1 MKARIFLFCAL
12 FSFLATSHL
21 QALRISI
28 PFKLAGKVIIL
39 PATVNGISGNFI
51 LDTGIPHAVLN
62 AAYFDGQKVDRVY
75 SSVLGATPKIKATH
89 AKVELKGLCWKGVY
103 AEVLPLE
110 HLETIKGMP
119 ILGLL
124 GGRMLRNYMLW
135 IDYEQKLI
143 WLEKDGEQWETS
155 FFPLHSGESLE
166 TQSFRFKNGS
176 PSIQVELGDA
186 SYLFSLDTGAET
198 NVIHSKHQA
207 AFAPFFN
214 LEQQKVLTSFTKKTD
229 RITSTVIYDM
239 RVKAIKCNPMVS
251 TFINLSDWNT
261 STKGPKVA
269 GILGYE
275 FLHQF
280 RICIDFKSRVLHL
293 IPNNKQEKRALYM
306 TKK

>member
-12 FSFLATSHL
+12 FSFLSISHL

-39 PATVNGISGNFI
+39 PATINGISGNFI

-75 SSVLGATPKIKATH
+75 SSVLGAIPKIKATH
-89 AKVELKGLCWKGVY
+89 AKVQLKSLLWKGVY
-103 AEVLPLE
+103 AEILPLE

-119 ILGLL
+119 IHGLI

-135 IDYEQKLI
+135 IDYEQQLI
-143 WLEKDGEQWETS
+143 WLEKEGEQWETS
-155 FFPLHSGESLE
+155 FFPLHAGEAMVE
-166 TQSFRFKNGS
+166 QSFRFKNGS
-176 PSIQVELGDA
+176 PSIEMELGNF
-186 SYLFSLDTGAET
+186 SYLFSVDTGAET
-198 NVIHSKHQA
+198 NVIDTKYQTD
-207 AFAPFFN
+207 FAPFFN
-214 LEQQKVLTSFTKKTD
+214 LERQKVLTSFTKTAD
-229 RITSTVIYDM
+229 RITSTLIYDM
-239 RVKAIKCNPMVS
+239 KVNGIKCQPMIS
-251 TFINLSDWNT
+251 TFLALSDWNT

-280 RICIDFKSRVLHL
+280 RICINFRSRTLYL
-293 IPNNKQEKRALYM
+293 IPNNELQKRALYM

>member
-1 MKARIFLFCAL
+1 MKVRISLFCAL
-12 FSFLATSHL
+12 CSFLTTSHV

-28 PFKLAGKVIIL
+28 PFKLADKMIIL
-39 PATVNGISGNFI
+39 SATVNGKSGNFV

-75 SSVLGATPKIKATH
+75 SSVLGTTPKIKATH
-89 AKVELKGLCWKGVY
+89 AKVEVKSLRWKWVY

-110 HLETIKGMP
+110 HLEKIKGMP

-135 IDYEQKLI
+135 IDYEQELI
-143 WLEKDGEQWETS
+143 WLEKDGDQWETS
-155 FFPLHSGESLE
+155 FFPLHSDESLIE
-166 TQSFRFKNGS
+166 QRFHFKNGS
-176 PSIQVELGDA
+176 PSVKVKLGDT
-186 SYLFSLDTGAET
+186 SYPFSLDTGAET
-198 NVIHSKHQA
+198 NIIDSKYRS

-214 LEQQKVLTSFTKKTD
+214 LERQKVLTSFTQKAD
-229 RITSTVIYDM
+229 RITSTLIYDM
-239 RVKAIKCNPMVS
+239 KVDGKSCQPMIS
-251 TFINLSDWNT
+251 TFLSLSDWNT
-261 STKGPKVA
+261 STKGPKVT

-280 RICIDFKSRVLHL
+280 RVCIDFKSRVLYL
-293 IPNNKQEKRALYM
+293 VLNNNSKKRASSM

>member
-1 MKARIFLFCAL
+1 MKVRTSLFCAL
-12 FSFLATSHL
+12 FSFLTIS
-21 QALRISI
+21 QVKALRISI
-28 PFKLAGKVIIL
+28 PFKLAGKVIII

-62 AAYFDGQKVDRVY
+62 AAYFDGQKVDRIY
-75 SSVLGATPKIKATH
+75 SSVLSATPKIKATY
-89 AKVELKGLCWKGVY
+89 AQVQLKGLHWNGVY

-119 ILGLL
+119 IHGLL

-135 IDYEQKLI
+135 IDYQQQFI
-143 WLEKDGEQWETS
+143 WLEKNGDEWETS
-155 FFPLHSGESLE
+155 YFPLAPGETVLE
-166 TQSFRFKNGS
+166 HEFRFKNGS
-176 PSIQVELGDA
+176 PSIYVELGGT
-186 SYLFSLDTGAET
+186 SHLFTLDTGAET
-198 NVIHSKHQA
+198 NVIDTKYQT

-214 LEQQKVLTSFTKKTD
+214 LERQKVLTSFTKQAD
-229 RITSTVIYDM
+229 RITSTLIYDM
-239 RVKAIKCNPMVS
+239 KVMNTKCQPMIS
-251 TFINLSDWNT
+251 TFLSLSEWNT

-280 RICIDFKSRVLHL
+280 RVCIHFKKRMMYL
-293 IPNNKQEKRALYM
+293 IPNEQLQAREIFT

>member
-1 MKARIFLFCAL
+1 MKARIYLFCAL
-12 FSFLATSHL
+12 FSFLTTSHL

-28 PFKLAGKVIIL
+28 PFKLAGKMIIL
-39 PATVNGISGNFI
+39 PATVDGISGNFI

-89 AKVELKGLCWKGVY
+89 AKIELKGLCWKGVY

-135 IDYEQKLI
+135 IDYAQKLI
-143 WLEKDGEQWETS
+143 WLEKDGEHWETS
-155 FFPLHSGESLE
+155 FFPLHSRESLE

-176 PSIQVELGDA
+176 PSIEVELGKA

-198 NVIHSKHQA
+198 NVIHSKYQT

-214 LEQQKVLTSFTKKTD
+214 LERQKVLTSFTKKTD
-229 RITSTVIYDM
+229 RITSTLIYDM
-239 RVKAIKCNPMVS
+239 KVKGMECQPMIS
-251 TFINLSDWNT
+251 TFLDLSDWNT

-280 RICIDFKSRVLHL
+280 RICIDFKSRILYL
-293 IPNNKQEKRALYM
+293 IPNHKLEKRALYM